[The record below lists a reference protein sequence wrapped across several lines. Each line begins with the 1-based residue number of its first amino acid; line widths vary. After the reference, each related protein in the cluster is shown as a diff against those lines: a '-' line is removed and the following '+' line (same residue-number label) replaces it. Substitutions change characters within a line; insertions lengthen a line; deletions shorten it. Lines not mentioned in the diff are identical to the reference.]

1 MAEYRLL
8 KQLCNKRLVMFY
20 GAQCSAIIHL
30 LKYFLPTFIAG
41 LHYLF
46 IEIGFI
52 WKFIDFQTKSVPQF
66 DWSVWVV
73 CLFISSVCFQFV
85 CLLSVNRC
93 ICDFVLFTSPSYC
106 LEILSIFFWYTLVLI
121 VPCAINSLSICV
133 FCYHLLSSLIRSY
146 VPLSTCIGLYQYNSL
161 SVFLPH
167 Y

>member
-8 KQLCNKRLVMFY
+8 KQLCNKRLVMFS

-30 LKYFLPTFIAG
+30 LKYFLSTFIAG

-52 WKFIDFQTKSVPQF
+52 WKFIDFRTESVPEF

-106 LEILSIFFWYTLVLI
+106 LEILSIFFLIYTCPYRTMCDKFLI
-121 VPCAINSLSICV
+121 NLCI
-133 FCYHLLSSLIRSY
+133 LLSLTQFPYSFVCSLINVYRFI
-146 VPLSTCIGLYQYNSL
+146 PA
-161 SVFLPH
+161 
-167 Y
+167 